1 MGDETGVVNAF
12 LAESPELIVGRTV
25 ALFNA
30 EARVVKEHIEIQ
42 RARVEA
48 ARGQI
53 DKVNE
58 KFNLSEKSWVP
69 VD

>member
-1 MGDETGVVNAF
+1 M
-12 LAESPELIVGRTV
+12 
-25 ALFNA
+25 
-30 EARVVKEHIEIQ
+30 KEHIEIQ

-48 ARGQI
+48 GRGQI

-69 VD
+69 VDWDYLKFKYYIKYYKVISS